1 MQGTNYLN
9 FIGRYAWVGA
19 GSHGLWSIVSTER
32 DEPQAVIGSYLH
44 RLAYPDYF
52 KEHVSKNKS
61 MLKRAHEH
69 VGRDIS
75 DPLLHPFMK
84 SEIQSVQHR
93 GEYLYAACGEAG
105 FRIFDIAFIDHKGF
119 SERMS
124 TAPVSPLGQKFYIRS
139 KYATCVAAPSTIAPD
154 PTRKHYPENDEPR
167 IAGIY
172 GLIFFT
178 DRYEGLVAVGAGTLL
193 DGDPLNNF
201 IKRAWTFNPDNILAG
216 ASHVITVGN
225 YVYVTCDKGLVV
237 ISCEDSTKP
246 VITSVIDNKW
256 LKKPKAVAVQF
267 RYAFVADEEGVKVL
281 DVTDLAKPK
290 PISQINIPDVH
301 SIYLART
308 YAYLAAGKLGLVIL
322 DIQNPEK
329 PKVDQVFNANGEIN
343 DAHDVKLGITYTSEF
358 AYIADGKNGMRI
370 LQLTT
375 PDSPGSG
382 GFSPKPTPELIAT
395 FKLPI
400 GGHALCV
407 SKGMDR
413 DRAVDESG
421 NQLSVFGRVGA
432 RPFNKE
438 ETQKLFMHNGK
449 VWKVSNDPMWEGYSR
464 EPVAPAKK

>member
-1 MQGTNYLN
+1 MFMCFLSN
-9 FIGRYAWVGA
+9 F
-19 GSHGLWSIVSTER
+19 
-32 DEPQAVIGSYLH
+32 
-44 RLAYPDYF
+44 
-52 KEHVSKNKS
+52 
-61 MLKRAHEH
+61 
-69 VGRDIS
+69 
-75 DPLLHPFMK
+75 
-84 SEIQSVQHR
+84 
-93 GEYLYAACGEAG
+93 
-105 FRIFDIAFIDHKGF
+105 KGF

-154 PTRKHYPENDEPR
+154 PTRKHFPENDEPR
-167 IAGIY
+167 VAAIY

-178 DRYEGLVAVGAGTLL
+178 DRYEGLVAVGAGTLF
-193 DGDPLNNF
+193 DSDPLNNF
-201 IKRAWTFNPDNILAG
+201 VKRAWTFNPDNILAG
-216 ASHVITVGN
+216 ASYVITVGN

-237 ISCEDSTKP
+237 ISCEDSTKS
-246 VITSVIDNKW
+246 VITAVIDNKW
-256 LKKPKAVAVQF
+256 IKKTKAVAVQF

-358 AYIADGKNGMRI
+358 AYVADGKNGMRI
-370 LQLTT
+370 FQLTT

-432 RPFNKE
+432 RPLNKE
-438 ETQKLFMHNGK
+438 ETQKMFMHNGK

-464 EPVAPAKK
+464 DPVVPAKK

>member
-1 MQGTNYLN
+1 
-9 FIGRYAWVGA
+9 
-19 GSHGLWSIVSTER
+19 
-32 DEPQAVIGSYLH
+32 
-44 RLAYPDYF
+44 
-52 KEHVSKNKS
+52 
-61 MLKRAHEH
+61 
-69 VGRDIS
+69 
-75 DPLLHPFMK
+75 
-84 SEIQSVQHR
+84 
-93 GEYLYAACGEAG
+93 
-105 FRIFDIAFIDHKGF
+105 
-119 SERMS
+119 
-124 TAPVSPLGQKFYIRS
+124 
-139 KYATCVAAPSTIAPD
+139 
-154 PTRKHYPENDEPR
+154 
-167 IAGIY
+167 
-172 GLIFFT
+172 
-178 DRYEGLVAVGAGTLL
+178 
-193 DGDPLNNF
+193 
-201 IKRAWTFNPDNILAG
+201 
-216 ASHVITVGN
+216 
-225 YVYVTCDKGLVV
+225 VV

-290 PISQINIPDVH
+290 PISQINIPHVH

-308 YAYLAAGKLGLVIL
+308 YAYLAAGKLGVVIL

-358 AYIADGKNGMRI
+358 AYVADGKNGMRI

-400 GGHALCV
+400 GGHALCI

-464 EPVAPAKK
+464 EPVGPAKK